1 MRTSRFARV
10 ALPVA
15 VSLVMASSAASAD
28 VRGEFINPLLTD
40 PNMRQLTE
48 LPGASGGGTDLDHF
62 AAIDTAGARRN
73 VLLVFLPGSGGVPAD
88 YTEIANL
95 AAGMGFHV
103 VSPIYPNWPTIEAVQ
118 SGQPDPSVGEHVHRE
133 RLYGEDAT
141 PLVTVAVADSVV
153 NRLVKL
159 LQHLDQTHP
168 GEGWGDFLTSIGSPL
183 WNRML
188 LAGHSQ
194 GGQHASYLAR
204 EFPLGGVVY
213 CSGPSELL
221 TYNPP
226 TAMAWNA
233 RPSLVPLAKQFGFV
247 HQREPVVDAW
257 LFVQSAF
264 GLGQF
269 GPVTSVDTTNP
280 PYNGTHQ
287 LISNAQPAI
296 PAAFH
301 SSTAVNRMTPRLP
314 DNTPRFAPVWSYMF
328 EGASPP
334 RCRADYNET
343 DGVTVTDIFD
353 WLNAWFVTNPT
364 ADFDGQGGVDVQD
377 IFAFLNAWFTGC

>member
-1 MRTSRFARV
+1 MRTLRTCI
-10 ALPVA
+10 A
-15 VSLVMASSAASAD
+15 VIVLAAMASDAARAD
-28 VRGEFINPLLTD
+28 VRAEFINPLLTD
-40 PNMRQLTE
+40 SNMRQLTE
-48 LPGASGGGTDLDHF
+48 LPGASGGGINLDHYVV
-62 AAIDTAGARRN
+62 IDNAVPRRN
-73 VLLVFLPGSGGVPAD
+73 ALLVFLPGSGGVPAD
-88 YTEIANL
+88 YTEITNV

-103 VSPIYPNWPTIEAVQ
+103 VAPIYPNWPTIEALQ
-118 SGQPDPSVGEHVHRE
+118 AGQADPNVGEHVHRE

-141 PLVTVAVADSVV
+141 TLLTVAAADSVV

-159 LQHLDQTHP
+159 LQYLDQSYP
-168 GEGWGDFLTSIGSPL
+168 GEGWGTFLTSNALPR

-204 EFPLGGVVY
+204 EFPLGGIVY

-221 TYNPP
+221 SYNPP

-247 HQREPVVDAW
+247 HQREPAVDGW

-269 GPVTSVDTTNP
+269 GPVTSVDTTTP

-287 LISNAQPAI
+287 LISNLHPAI
-296 PAAFH
+296 PGAFH
-301 SSTAVNRMTPRLP
+301 SSTAVDRMTPRLV
-314 DNTPRFAPVWSYMF
+314 DNSPRFAPVWRYMLD
-328 EGASPP
+328 GAAPP
-334 RCRADYNET
+334 VCPADFNGVG
-343 DGVTVTDIFD
+343 GVT
-353 WLNAWFVTNPT
+353 
-364 ADFDGQGGVDVQD
+364 VQD
-377 IFAFLNAWFTGC
+377 IFDFLAAYFVPDPRADFNGVGGISVQDIFDFLGAYFAC